1 MKDIKSTE
9 WPMKVQD
16 ERSCR
21 LMFVQSRLFLHRQPC
36 RACGEGLRIQLTEE
50 GIVNHRIKVR
60 VKSITS
66 ISQST
71 TLDSQ
76 VLTPQA
82 KNMEVQIIIKH
93 AEIAKV
99 EGIRA
104 PE

>member
-9 WPMKVQD
+9 WPMKAQD
-16 ERSCR
+16 ERICR
-21 LMFVQSRLFLHRQPC
+21 LMFVQSRLFLHREPC
-36 RACGEGLRIQLTEE
+36 RTCREGLRIQMTKE
-50 GIVNHRIKVR
+50 GTVNHRIKVR
-60 VKSITS
+60 GKSITS

-99 EGIRA
+99 EGIRT